1 MMATMKKNSST
12 LSVFNGSI
20 NYQNKS
26 LQTFNKF
33 PKLSVNNHLFRGV
46 NQLISQDS
54 LIYLLVLLICFWQ
67 DFSMNPSTSLGL
79 RSRDKDKLIGQLSES
94 LNDKIS
100 EVVRGQE
107 MNHRLRVEVSE
118 QVKLGETLSMDLN
131 QQLQRK
137 ELEM

>member
-1 MMATMKKNSST
+1 
-12 LSVFNGSI
+12 
-20 NYQNKS
+20 
-26 LQTFNKF
+26 
-33 PKLSVNNHLFRGV
+33 
-46 NQLISQDS
+46 
-54 LIYLLVLLICFWQ
+54 
-67 DFSMNPSTSLGL
+67 MNPSTSLGL

-137 ELEM
+137 ELEMQGCKNTIDQLNKDIKELKLKSSVAAMSNAEV